1 MHTALP
7 DGSRRL
13 RPLAFALVA
22 FAFALA
28 LALALPSASQAADDQ
43 FCYGNVKPIKPD
55 AERDT
60 GAAYE
65 FSCRAAITG
74 FALVSTSG
82 IASFDVA
89 ADVFDSPGE
98 GGVIRGDDR
107 FGECEG
113 DIPSFGFRCTGTYT
127 GIGRFVRGTFDGVDS
142 PCARDAT
149 GHVAARDSLIVVN
162 KTGKVAGPY
171 ELGKA
176 KHCPKA
182 KKTKKTKAKHKKPAS
197 RSRAQS

>member
-13 RPLAFALVA
+13 RPVAFALVA

-28 LALALPSASQAADDQ
+28 LALPSASRAADDQ
-43 FCYGNVKPIKPD
+43 FCYGNVKQIKPD
-55 AERDT
+55 AERGT

-74 FALVSTSG
+74 FALVSTTE

-89 ADVFDSPGE
+89 ADVFASPGE
-98 GGVIRGDDR
+98 GGAIRGDDR

-113 DIPSFGFRCTGTYT
+113 DLPGFGFRCSGAYT
-127 GIGRFVRGTFDGVDS
+127 GIGRFVRASFDGVDS
-142 PCARDAT
+142 PCARDAA
-149 GHVAARDSLIVVN
+149 GHVTARYSLVVAN
-162 KTGKVAGPY
+162 KTGKLAGPY
-171 ELGKA
+171 ELGRPKG
-176 KHCPKA
+176 CPKA
-182 KKTKKTKAKHKKPAS
+182 KKAKSKREKRAS
-197 RSRAQS
+197 RSHKRS

>member
-7 DGSRRL
+7 DGSRRP
-13 RPLAFALVA
+13 RPLVFALVA
-22 FAFALA
+22 FAFALS
-28 LALALPSASQAADDQ
+28 LALALPSASHAADDQ
-43 FCYGNVKPIKPD
+43 FCYGGVKPIKPD

-74 FALVSTSG
+74 FALISTTQ

-89 ADVFDSPGE
+89 GDVFDSPAE
-98 GGVIRGDDR
+98 GGAIRGDDR

-113 DIPSFGFRCTGTYT
+113 DLPSFGFRCSGTYT
-127 GIGRFVRGTFDGVDS
+127 GIGRFVRATFDGVDS

-149 GHVAARDSLIVVN
+149 GHVAARYTLVVVN

-171 ELGKA
+171 ELGKP

-182 KKTKKTKAKHKKPAS
+182 KKAKKAKKHSGRAAS
-197 RSRAQS
+197 RS